1 MNVLIVTQSFF
12 PDVDGGS
19 GRYIF
24 EIGKRLVQKGHTV
37 TLLGGRLSRDH
48 LAMGYLDGMSIVR
61 YGNPLLGNVLPWS
74 FTSPF
79 LAHSAAKALSEST
92 HFDVVWCHHYF
103 PGLGGLLFAKQK
115 GIPGLF
121 TYHASRYLEW
131 STRAGQPRRFNSK
144 LSRVAFRW
152 WADRAYSFFAR
163 VVEGKCLEE
172 SESITVLSEF
182 SQKQLE
188 SLHPGSVSKVRVIPG
203 GVDTERFKPVVNRND
218 LRRSLGLPLDGFLLL
233 TVRRLIA
240 RMGLENLMDAMPV
253 VLEEKPHTYLL
264 IGGKG
269 YLYESL
275 RNRAVRLGIEDRVKI
290 LGFIDD
296 GLLPKYYAASDLFV
310 LPTLSLEGFGMVTL
324 EALSSGIPVLATAAG
339 ASPEILGRL
348 DSGLVLERP
357 EPQHI
362 ARQILQFIDMEGR
375 EELGKRCRAFAR
387 KNYGLDMIAG
397 QIEEA
402 MEEVHDYA

>member
-1 MNVLIVTQSFF
+1 MNILIVTQSFY

-19 GRYIF
+19 GTFIF
-24 EIGKRLVQKGHTV
+24 ELGKRLVQRGHKTAII
-37 TLLGGRLSRDH
+37 GARMNHSLSVRGQ
-48 LAMGYLDGMSIVR
+48 LEGMSVLR
-61 YGNPLLGNVLPWS
+61 YGNPLLGTILPWS
-74 FTSPF
+74 LTSPF
-79 LAHSAAKALSEST
+79 LAHSAAKSLSESI

-144 LSRVAFRW
+144 LSRVVFRW
-152 WADRAYSFFAR
+152 WADRAYSSFAR

-172 SESITVLSEF
+172 SESITVLSGF
-182 SQKQLE
+182 SQRQLE
-188 SLHPGSVSKVRVIPG
+188 SLHPGSVSKVRIIPG
-203 GVDTERFKPVVNRND
+203 GVDTERFKPVVDRNA
-218 LRRSLGLPLDGFLLL
+218 LRRSLGLPLEGFLVL

-240 RMGLENLMDAMPV
+240 RMGLENLMDAMPI
-253 VLEEKPHTYLL
+253 VLEGNPQTYLL
-264 IGGKG
+264 IGGRG

-275 RNRAVRLGIEDRVKI
+275 RNRAVRLGIEHRVKV
-290 LGFIDD
+290 LGYIDD

-324 EALSSGIPVLATAAG
+324 EALASGTPVLATAAG
-339 ASPEILGRL
+339 ASPEILSRL
-348 DSGLVLERP
+348 DSRLILERL

-362 ARQILQFIDMEGR
+362 AKQILEFISMEGR

-387 KNYGLDMIAG
+387 ENYGMDMITG

-402 MEEVHDYA
+402 MEEVRDYA